1 MLGNG
6 MTDQP
11 VKRKPGR
18 PKKVVEDVGSANM
31 GAGAGGVDLVGGSHS
46 SGGADDLGRQSVF
59 NGAALADFDHDGDGR
74 PGGSKRKN
82 AGVGKHELEALTREA
97 FEAYDMQDDRIRF
110 DSLARRWEFRMSS
123 ESGFWELRL
132 SLSRGLTEIV
142 DAVPQPVL
150 GGSQGMSTLFDKI
163 AKMDEAVR

>member
-1 MLGNG
+1 

-18 PKKVVEDVGSANM
+18 PRKVQPDTVAIGNDHEWGSVLVETVDKI
-31 GAGAGGVDLVGGSHS
+31 GG
-46 SGGADDLGRQSVF
+46 F
-59 NGAALADFDHDGDGR
+59 NGAPEAAFDHDGDGN

-132 SLSRGLTEIV
+132 SLSRGLSEIV

>member
-1 MLGNG
+1 
-6 MTDQP
+6 MTEEI

-18 PKKVVEDVGSANM
+18 PRKVVGDAPT
-31 GAGAGGVDLVGGSHS
+31 
-46 SGGADDLGRQSVF
+46 F
-59 NGAALADFDHDGDGR
+59 NGAPESAFDHDGDGN

-123 ESGFWELRL
+123 ETGHWELRL
-132 SLSRGLTEIV
+132 SLSRGLSETVES
-142 DAVPQPVL
+142 VPQPVL

-163 AKMDEAVR
+163 AKMDEEVR

>member
-1 MLGNG
+1 

-18 PKKVVEDVGSANM
+18 PKKERP
-31 GAGAGGVDLVGGSHS
+31 
-46 SGGADDLGRQSVF
+46 ADDKF
-59 NGAALADFDHDGDGR
+59 NGAPPEAFDHDADGH
-74 PGGSKRKN
+74 PGGSLPRNTAPTDDDSPKPNR
-82 AGVGKHELEALTREA
+82 GGPSVGKHELEALTREA

-132 SLSRGLTEIV
+132 SLSRGLSEIV

-150 GGSQGMSTLFDKI
+150 GGSQGMSVLFDKI

>member
-1 MLGNG
+1 

-18 PKKVVEDVGSANM
+18 PRKVQPDMVAIGNDHEWGSVLVETIDKI
-31 GAGAGGVDLVGGSHS
+31 GG
-46 SGGADDLGRQSVF
+46 F
-59 NGAALADFDHDGDGR
+59 NGAPEAVFDHDGDGN

-132 SLSRGLTEIV
+132 SLSRGLSEIV

>member
-1 MLGNG
+1 
-6 MTDQP
+6 MTDQT

-18 PKKVVEDVGSANM
+18 PKKVVEDAPT
-31 GAGAGGVDLVGGSHS
+31 
-46 SGGADDLGRQSVF
+46 F
-59 NGAALADFDHDGDGR
+59 NGAPEAAFDHDGDGHA
-74 PGGSKRKN
+74 GGSKRKN
-82 AGVGKHELEALTREA
+82 ASIGKHELEALTREA

-110 DSLARRWEFRMSS
+110 DSLGRRWEFRMSS

-132 SLSRGLTEIV
+132 SLARGLSEIV

-150 GGSQGMSTLFDKI
+150 GGSQGMSALFEKI

>member
-1 MLGNG
+1 

-11 VKRKPGR
+11 VKRKPGLPR
-18 PKKVVEDVGSANM
+18 KSETLTIEVGTGRVVEPEPAKPVIGT
-31 GAGAGGVDLVGGSHS
+31 GGV
-46 SGGADDLGRQSVF
+46 GAF
-59 NGAALADFDHDGDGR
+59 NGAPEAAFDHDGDGN

-132 SLSRGLTEIV
+132 SLARGLSETV

-150 GGSQGMSTLFDKI
+150 GGSQGMSVLFDKI

>member
-1 MLGNG
+1 

-18 PKKVVEDVGSANM
+18 PRKVQPDVVAIGN
-31 GAGAGGVDLVGGSHS
+31 DHEYE
-46 SGGADDLGRQSVF
+46 SVAFNGF
-59 NGAALADFDHDGDGR
+59 NGAPEAVFDHDGDGN
-74 PGGSKRKN
+74 PGGSKRKS

-123 ESGFWELRL
+123 ETGHWELRL
-132 SLSRGLTEIV
+132 SLSRGLSEAV

>member
-1 MLGNG
+1 

-18 PKKVVEDVGSANM
+18 PRKSESLTLEVGSGRVVDAEPAKPVEGRGGL
-31 GAGAGGVDLVGGSHS
+31 GA
-46 SGGADDLGRQSVF
+46 F
-59 NGAALADFDHDGDGR
+59 NGAAEAAFDHDGDGN

-132 SLSRGLTEIV
+132 SLSRGLSEIV

-150 GGSQGMSTLFDKI
+150 GGSQGMSVLFDKI
-163 AKMDEAVR
+163 AKMDEAVQ

>member
-1 MLGNG
+1 

-18 PKKVVEDVGSANM
+18 PKKVVEDAPT
-31 GAGAGGVDLVGGSHS
+31 
-46 SGGADDLGRQSVF
+46 F
-59 NGAALADFDHDGDGR
+59 NGAPEAAFDHDGDGN

-82 AGVGKHELEALTREA
+82 ASIGKHELEALTREA

-132 SLSRGLTEIV
+132 SLARGLSEAV